1 VTKNKTNKIN
11 INNAVGTRNKEQV
24 GKYRIVP
31 YCESDS
37 FIKLNFG
44 KHQHSVIASFY
55 TIAESL
61 IVRFDCIT

>member
-1 VTKNKTNKIN
+1 VQSELSI
-11 INNAVGTRNKEQV
+11 V

-31 YCESDS
+31 YRESLPYCEPSS

-55 TIAESL
+55 AIAESPL
-61 IVRFDCIT
+61 ASSVL